1 MPDVATAS
9 PMRRDLGGDLR
20 RAVRLC
26 ALLVLVAAGFFHA
39 DKAGD
44 DRGAFLRWRPQ
55 VLRFWEGE
63 NIFETMAF
71 PSPPIM
77 AITLRPFMA
86 LPPLAG
92 ALAWFTLKVV
102 LVTVSVGL
110 CFGMVES
117 EKEAL
122 PIWVE
127 ASIFLL
133 CARPILGDLQHGNTN
148 LVILFLI
155 VACLASWRSGL
166 DALAGFLLAL
176 AISYKVTPGLFLVY
190 FLYKRSWR
198 TVAATAAGLGLF
210 LVVIPS
216 LLIGPRFNVECLSS
230 WWRTMVGPFVEH
242 GVITTQEINQSMV
255 SVLTRLLTVV
265 KVDPTRPDGVLDV
278 HLAGWPAHLVTL
290 LVRGVVIGLLGML
303 GRLCRPGPGRRDDP
317 RLFGEFALVAL
328 TMLFISERSWKHHY
342 VTLLIPYTFIMYR
355 IGSTTTTIWTR
366 ATLATAVIVSAIL
379 MATTSTELGRL
390 FAGHDGHKYAQAY
403 GMFLWAGVVLHA
415 VTAWRVWAE
424 RRTLASQHARPHE
437 IGEWAAASRTLES
450 KVPGLVAMR

>member
-1 MPDVATAS
+1 MC
-9 PMRRDLGGDLR
+9 RDLDRKLR
-20 RAVRLC
+20 RAVRMC
-26 ALLVLVAAGFFHA
+26 ALLVLAAAAFFHA
-39 DKAGD
+39 EKAGE

-92 ALAWFTLKVV
+92 ALAWFTLKAL
-102 LVTVSVGL
+102 LVTLSVWL
-110 CFGMVES
+110 CFGMVKS

-127 ASIFLL
+127 ASIILL

-155 VACLASWRSGL
+155 VACLASWQSGL
-166 DALAGFLLAL
+166 DGLAGLLLAL

-198 TVAATAAGLGLF
+198 TVAATAVGLGLF

-216 LLIGPRFNVECLSS
+216 LVIGPRFNVECLSS
-230 WWRTMVGPFVEH
+230 WWRTMIGPFVEH
-242 GVITTQEINQSMV
+242 GVITTQEINQSIV
-255 SVLTRLLTVV
+255 SVLTRLSSVV
-265 KVDPTRPDGVLDV
+265 KVDPTRPDGALDV
-278 HLAGWPAHLVTL
+278 HLANWPPHVVTL
-290 LVRGVVIGLLGML
+290 LVKGVVIGLVAML
-303 GRLCRPGPGRRDDP
+303 GWLCRRGPGLRDDP

-342 VTLLIPYTFIMYR
+342 VMLLIPYTFVIYR
-355 IGSTTTTIWTR
+355 IGIATTTRWTR
-366 ATLATAVIVSAIL
+366 AALATAVIVSAIL

-390 FAGHDGHKYAQAY
+390 FGGHDGHKYAQAY
-403 GMFLWAGVVLHA
+403 GMFLWAGVVLYA

-424 RRTLASQHARPHE
+424 RRTLAPQDARPHE
-437 IGEWAAASRTLES
+437 IGDAVAVTGARES
-450 KVPGLVAMR
+450 KPPRLIAYQ